1 MATPPRPETTVLPRH
16 ATILALAVLTTTN
29 VLRAAAPASAATP
42 AGSNRDIPVIL
53 SPFEVDGS
61 GERGYYSANTMA
73 GTRLNSRLEDL
84 ASSIT
89 VVTKQQIADLA
100 ILDLNDLFLYE
111 AGTEGTGTFTDY
123 SFDRNGA
130 PVDNTQLDPS
140 NANRIRGVGPANLSF
155 GNFETSGRVPM
166 DPLNIDSVEISRGP
180 NANIFGLGNAA
191 GTVNLQPANAN
202 LTRNRSQLSARVD
215 SFGGNRSTLDLNRVF
230 IPGVLA
236 ARGSFA
242 LQHDGFTRRPAGT
255 DTVRYNAMVRYKP
268 FRQTTLSA
276 AFSWYSLEGNRPN
289 TTTPRDA
296 ITGWRNNGSPIWN
309 PLTSRVTINGVTSAG
324 TYGISALPPGLANTA
339 GSGRTNS
346 TVFVDGNG
354 QIAFWGPTQATAT
367 NSPSDRS
374 QAVFLVNSAPEDVR
388 TGQPLFP
395 ANPNVSSRAMYDWSS
410 INLAAVNRLRDTA
423 RTARLEMEQ
432 IFLRTP
438 LQTLALQA
446 GFFREDTYRHRRDL
460 VGTADSQG
468 SAGNLFID
476 ANERLPDG
484 SVNPL
489 LGRTYI
495 GVWRPSSYEQPL
507 LRDTWR
513 LQLAYTLDPA
523 QAKPGLRWLGRHQL
537 SGYSEYK
544 DAVQR
549 RISYR
554 DALISNHEWLAP
566 GVARADPSTVVT
578 INYFRYYVGDAAGQN
593 VDHGPAAFALGSYP
607 YRWGN
612 ALTGN
617 IRNETAT
624 LGAAVAT
631 DATAAGGNTHRILKT
646 RGATL
651 QSFFLQERLVT
662 TFGLRND
669 RNYNTTGVT
678 PVLQADGIHVTEA
691 SLRQWAARDWAF
703 NSGNT
708 STAGAVLKVLPWLSL
723 HANASNS
730 FLPSTYAVDL
740 RLKALPDPSGRGHD
754 QGFTARLLGGRLV
767 ARVNR
772 YETRQ
777 INARNGQSAT
787 LATRVRGLDFD
798 TPNRAQTPF
807 NLVPLATSWVVNA
820 ARSRGQTLTP
830 DQIDAQVSTIT
841 GLDRKFLAT
850 LTDDLGETEDITARG
865 TEVEVNWN
873 PGDSWTLKLNVTE
886 QRSLNANIAPGLVSW
901 IAERLP
907 VWQRIIDPELNRP
920 WFTERYGNLNSASQ
934 LLAANVTAPLNV
946 ALASQGK
953 SRPQVRRYR
962 ANLASSLRL
971 AGLTDHRVLRR
982 FTVGGALRWEDRGAI
997 GYYGVQQLPAVITDL
1012 DPDRPVWDRAHLYA
1026 DAFVAYRW
1034 RLFSDK
1040 IAGTLQLNVRNL
1052 QEDGRL
1058 QAISAYPNGRPA
1070 AFRIVDPRQ
1079 FILTAT
1085 FDL

>member
-1 MATPPRPETTVLPRH
+1 M
-16 ATILALAVLTTTN
+16 
-29 VLRAAAPASAATP
+29 
-42 AGSNRDIPVIL
+42 L

-61 GERGYYSANTMA
+61 GERGYHATNTMA

-89 VVTKQQIADLA
+89 VVTRQQITDFA

-130 PVDNTQLDPS
+130 PVDNTQLDPA

-166 DPLNIDSVEISRGP
+166 DPLSVDSVEISRGP

-202 LTRNRSQLSARVD
+202 VTRARSQLSVRSD
-215 SFGGNRSTLDLNRVF
+215 SFGGHRSTVDLNRVL

-236 ARGSFA
+236 LRGSVVR
-242 LQHDGFTRRPAGT
+242 QHDGFTRRPAGT
-255 DTVRYNAMVRYKP
+255 DTHRYNAMVRFQP
-268 FRQTTLSA
+268 FRGTTLNA
-276 AFSWYSLEGNRPN
+276 AFSWYDLSGNRPN

-296 ITGWRNNGSPIWN
+296 ITGWRNNGSPVWN
-309 PLTSRVTINGVTSAG
+309 PVTSRVTLNGVTSTG
-324 TYGISALPPGLANTA
+324 TYGISALPPGLANAA
-339 GSGRTNS
+339 GTGRTNS
-346 TVFVDGNG
+346 TVFVDGDG
-354 QIAFWGPTQATAT
+354 RIGFWGPTQATAT
-367 NSPSDRS
+367 ISPSDRS
-374 QAVFLVNSAPEDVR
+374 LAVFLVNSAPEDVR

-395 ANPNVSSRAMYDWSS
+395 ANPNVSSRAMYDWTS

-423 RTARLEMEQ
+423 RTTRLELEQ
-432 IFLRTP
+432 VFLRGP
-438 LQTLALQA
+438 VQTLALQA
-446 GFFREDTYRHRRDL
+446 GFFREDTYRYRRDL

-468 SAGNLFID
+468 SSGNLFID

-484 SVNPL
+484 TANPF

-513 LQLAYTLDPA
+513 LQLAYSLDPA
-523 QAKPGLRWLGRHQL
+523 RARAGLRWLGRHQL
-537 SGYSEYK
+537 SGYAEYK

-554 DALISNHEWLAP
+554 DAILSSHAWLP
-566 GVARADPSTVVT
+566 SGVARADPSTVVT
-578 INYFRYYVGDAAGQN
+578 INYFRYYVGDATGQN
-593 VDHGPAAFALGSYP
+593 VDHGPAPFATGDYA

-612 ALTGN
+612 ALTGA
-617 IRNETAT
+617 IRTENAT
-624 LGAAVAT
+624 LGPAVAT

-646 RGATL
+646 RGAVL
-651 QSFFLQERLVT
+651 QSFLWQDRLVT

-678 PVLQADGIHVTEA
+678 PLLQPDGIHANEA
-691 SLRQWAARDWAF
+691 SLRQWAARDWAY
-703 NSGNT
+703 NHGYT
-708 STAGAVLKVLPWLSL
+708 RTAGAVLKALPWLSL
-723 HANASNS
+723 HANVSDS
-730 FLPSTYAVDL
+730 FVPSSYAVDL
-740 RLKALPDPSGRGHD
+740 RLNPLPDPSGRGRD
-754 QGFTARLLGGRLV
+754 AGFSLRLLGGRLV

-777 INARNGQSAT
+777 LEARNGQSAT

-807 NLVPLATSWVVNA
+807 NLVPLATTWVLNA
-820 ARSRGQTLTP
+820 ARARGQTLTQ
-830 DQIDAQVSTIT
+830 DQVDAQVASIT
-841 GLDRKFLAT
+841 GLDRRFLPT
-850 LTDDLGETEDITARG
+850 LTDDLGETEDIRARG
-865 TEVEVNWN
+865 TEFELNLNPVEH
-873 PGDSWTLKLNVTE
+873 WTLKFNLTE
-886 QRSLNANIAPGLVSW
+886 QRSINSRIAPGLVSW

-946 ALASQGK
+946 ALASEGK
-953 SRPQVRRYR
+953 SRPQIRRYR

-971 AGLTDHRVLRR
+971 AGLTGHPQLRR
-982 FTVGGALRWEDRGAI
+982 FTVGGALRWEDKGAI
-997 GYYGVQQLPAVITDL
+997 GYYGLQQLPAVITDL
-1012 DPDRPVWDRAHLYA
+1012 DPSRPVWDKARYYA
-1026 DAFVAYRW
+1026 DAFVAYRL
-1034 RLFSDK
+1034 RLLSQK
-1040 IAGTLQLNVRNL
+1040 VGATVQLNIRNL
-1052 QEDGRL
+1052 HEDGRL
-1058 QAISAYPNGRPA
+1058 QAVSAYPNGRPS